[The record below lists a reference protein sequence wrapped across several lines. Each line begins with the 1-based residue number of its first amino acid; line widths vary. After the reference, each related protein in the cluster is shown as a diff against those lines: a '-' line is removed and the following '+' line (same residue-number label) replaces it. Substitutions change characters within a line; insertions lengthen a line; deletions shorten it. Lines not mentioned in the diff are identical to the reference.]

1 MSENFLGMG
10 LFECAALIRAAEGLR
25 LQLDEAHRQI
35 KELLGKLDGK
45 IACNIAEKSFGY
57 EEPTRPNARWISEN
71 DPIAVVHTFK
81 KTNTVVLTASHTITN
96 DLLEMHCGGKGCL
109 ERVLK
114 ETAMDSLWCQM
125 QEAGIFRSYQ
135 AKGEWET
142 VFTIAVEVAR

>member
-1 MSENFLGMG
+1 MGENFLGMG
-10 LFECAALIRAAEGLR
+10 IFECAALIRAAEGLR

-35 KELLGKLDGK
+35 EELRGKLAGK

-57 EEPTRPNARWISEN
+57 EEPTRPHARWISEK
-71 DPIAVVHTFK
+71 DPIAVGHTFK
-81 KTNTVVLTASHTITN
+81 KTNTVVLTASHAITN
-96 DLLEMHCGGKGCL
+96 DLLEMHCAGKGRL

-135 AKGEWET
+135 TKGQWST
-142 VFTIAVEVAR
+142 VFVIAVEVAK